1 MLLRS
6 LAASLAS
13 GLVALSSIAVAQVTS
28 AGDAGATDQV
38 QATPPAPDL
47 PAGEGTVVP
56 LLVPTPRAQP
66 VPDPYGDV
74 DFSVLHTDRFSLDI
88 GGMGQ
93 VLGLGQI
100 VQDPSTPHDRV
111 YLFLPKA
118 TLRADGSF
126 DRYSFNLQ
134 IALGGEDSVS
144 ATSGIDFGLLDLAFN
159 IPFTA
164 DGTTYLKIGQFLVP
178 YGREQ
183 LTDPGFQD
191 FADTSMENIGFVVGR
206 DVGLALVS
214 KPGPLTLIGGV
225 FTGGGRDVPPDH
237 YLPER
242 FGIPELVA
250 RIGIGDL
257 DKDPFYLRQSDP
269 HPDEFRYQLSVS
281 GLFTQD
287 STVGHS
293 TLLNVKSVDK
303 SILIDS
309 DWNPYINE
317 GGVGHFSQG
326 DWYQAGADAAVRSPL
341 GGSLSFEGEAQVD
354 LAGYSNGYGS
364 VTIEGAR
371 AQIALTY
378 DVVEIGLRYD
388 VLRPSDQFAYLG
400 SKITG
405 GQPIQEIT
413 PGATY
418 YILGNQLKV
427 VADVPLLI
435 NAPVFTEPGVGQ
447 YVGTELQDQA
457 TVLAPKPVGPGGS
470 VIRQF
475 VPQAR
480 LMLQGQF

>member
-6 LAASLAS
+6 FAASLA
-13 GLVALSSIAVAQVTS
+13 GCLAALSSTAVAQVTS
-28 AGDAGATDQV
+28 GSDAGAMDQV
-38 QATPPAPDL
+38 PAT
-47 PAGEGTVVP
+47 EGTVVS
-56 LLVPTPRAQP
+56 LLVPAARAQP

-74 DFSVLHTDRFSLDI
+74 DFSILHGDRYSLDI
-88 GGMGQ
+88 GGIGQ

-100 VQDPSTPHDRV
+100 VDDPSTPHDRV

-118 TLRADGSF
+118 RLRVDGSF

-134 IALGGEDSVS
+134 IAMGGEDSVNG
-144 ATSGIDFGLLDLAFN
+144 TSGIDFGLLDLAFN

-164 DGTTYLKIGQFLVP
+164 DGTTYLKVGQFLVP

-250 RIGIGDL
+250 RVGIGDL

-269 HPDEFRYQLSVS
+269 HPDQFRYQLSVS

-287 STVGHS
+287 STIGHS

-309 DWNPYINE
+309 DWNPFIAK

-341 GGSLSFEGEAQVD
+341 GGSWSFEGEAQVD
-354 LAGYSNGYGS
+354 MAGYSNGYGS

-378 DVVEIGLRYD
+378 DVLEIGLRYD
-388 VLRPSDQFAYLG
+388 VLFPSDQFAYSNG
-400 SKITG
+400 TKITG
-405 GQPIQEIT
+405 GQPIQEVT

-427 VADVPLLI
+427 VADLPLLI
-435 NAPVFTEPGVGQ
+435 NAPVFTEPHVGQ

-457 TVLAPKPVGPGGS
+457 TVLATATGGS
-470 VIRQF
+470 VVRQF

-480 LMLQGQF
+480 LLLQGQF